1 MMRHLLLVL
10 LGAFL
15 VLAQSWIAGL
25 GHMVAH
31 LLALVGFTLPRAWA
45 ELGGLSPSLTVPFV
59 MFLGVSD
66 GKTAGGAVVTFITGY
81 LLDLAA
87 GAPVGLFTFAHV
99 AVFALARSFGVRVV
113 TQTTLALGVLALF
126 VTALHSGVVL
136 GLLAI
141 FGRDTWIPRT
151 LIRFIPPRAIVSALF
166 SPLVFAAARRVQA
179 MVYARSSVRA
189 PVRRSE
195 PG

>member
-1 MMRHLLLVL
+1 MRHLLLVL

-15 VLAQSWIAGL
+15 VLAQSWVAGL
-25 GHMVAH
+25 GHLATH
-31 LLALVGFTLPRAWA
+31 LLANLGFTLPRAWA
-45 ELGGLSPSLTVPFV
+45 ELGGLSPSFTVPFV

-66 GKTAGGAVVTFITGY
+66 GKTAAGGIVTFLTGY

-113 TQTTLALGVLALF
+113 TQTTLGLSVLALF
-126 VTALHSGVVL
+126 VSALHSGVVL
-136 GLLAI
+136 GLIAV

-151 LIRFIPPRAIVSALF
+151 LVRFIPPRAIATALM
-166 SPLVFAAARRVQA
+166 SPFVFAITRRVQA
-179 MVYARSSVRA
+179 MVYARSAIRA
-189 PVRRSE
+189 PLRGGDST
-195 PG
+195 